1 MKQIIVATLL
11 FLAFNCQV
19 GLGQLDPYPDGFGVF
34 FDEEALINATGAE
47 EGQTVHAYLIGTR
60 STWTGYGMAWW
71 CAPLAFD
78 YFDNWIPYGPLE
90 DSAFPFEAVPRG
102 GGVNIWDPYGSGE
115 NWIGFNVIYTEPFLV
130 SENTVLCDLWLPV
143 TTAEPL
149 GIFLFDNSGLAIEKA
164 EGGYHVFMVHY
175 PPIGSMPP
183 YTHFLAAINSEVIP
197 IKTESHTWSE
207 VKALYR

>member
-47 EGQTVHAYLIGTR
+47 VGQTVHAYLVGTR
-60 STWTGYGMAWW
+60 SSWTGYAEAWW
-71 CAPLAFD
+71 CSFLVFD
-78 YFDNWIPYGPLE
+78 YVDDWFPQGPYDNVG
-90 DSAFPFEAVPRG
+90 FPFEAVPRG
-102 GGVNIWDPYGSGE
+102 GGVNIWDEPEEGE
-115 NWIGFNVIYTEPFLV
+115 NWLGLHVVFDEPFQVL
-130 SENTVLCDLWLPV
+130 ENTVFCDFLLPV

-149 GIFLFDNSGLAIEKA
+149 GIFSYINNVIWVEKA
-164 EGGYHVFMVHY
+164 EGGDHLFYPHY
-175 PPIGSMPP
+175 WMGGTMPP
-183 YTHFLAAINSEVIP
+183 FFYFLAAINSEVIP